1 MACLKDIQACDRS
14 VAKVAQQLK
23 GVWAMDAHLETMVVN
38 NGTHRIDLAARY
50 AFVRNATLNVL
61 RTSVRACFP

>member
-38 NGTHRIDLAARY
+38 NGTHRIDLAARSEI
-50 AFVRNATLNVL
+50 L